1 MHRWIMTGRG
11 LASNK
16 DRCRRHR
23 SEFGWRILRLPILL
37 VFGCQAGTRPADVI
51 VYASGS
57 DLESANPLVTIHP
70 LSRQVQRYVL
80 FVTLARYDSAL
91 APEPYFARGW
101 SWSGDRRTLSVPL
114 HAGLTWHDGK
124 PTTARDVVFTL
135 LAARDPATGF
145 ARAAD
150 LAALDTAIA
159 VGDSLVLA
167 RFRAPQRD
175 VPALFAELP
184 IVPAHL
190 LAGVPRRDMRRASFN
205 LAPTGNG
212 PFRFV
217 SRTPGQRWI
226 FERNDAF
233 PPAMGGPPA
242 IRQIVVAVVDEP
254 TTKFAGLAAGDL
266 DFAGIAPTMA
276 QLADRDPMIEVMDY
290 PVLFSNALVFNVKR
304 GPLADVR
311 VRRAIDASIDRPRIV
326 DAALAGF
333 ATPATSIAPIENPL
347 ALRLETARSPDRAD
361 SLLDAA
367 GFRRDASG
375 KRTITLELLT
385 VGSGDNAVEQLI
397 QADLAE
403 RGITVSI
410 RQLELAAFLERA
422 RAREKQFDMLVTG
435 IPGDLSLSY
444 LSAMF
449 ESQQQGGSLDY
460 AGFRHP
466 ALDAAF
472 ARARQ
477 ARDQQSLT
485 LAWHDA
491 QRILASDVPVSWLY
505 HSRGVQGVS
514 ARMRGVTMDLRGELV
529 TVARWS
535 VGAGASRSVA
545 TR

>member
-1 MHRWIMTGRG
+1 MTARRVASILV
-11 LASNK
+11 LAS
-16 DRCRRHR
+16 CH
-23 SEFGWRILRLPILL
+23 
-37 VFGCQAGTRPADVI
+37 AGTRPADVV

-80 FVTLARYDSAL
+80 FVTLARHDSAL
-91 APEPYFARGW
+91 SPQPYFARRWDW
-101 SWSGDRRTLSVPL
+101 SADRRTLSMPL
-114 HAGLTWHDGK
+114 HTGLSWHDGT

-135 LAARDPATGF
+135 RAAADPATGF

-150 LAALDTAIA
+150 LASLDTVVARN
-159 VGDSLVLA
+159 DSLVVA
-167 RFRAPQRD
+167 RFRVPQRD
-175 VPALFAELP
+175 IPALFAELP

-190 LAGVPRRDMRRASFN
+190 LANVPRGEMRRAAFN

-217 SRTPGQRWI
+217 GRTAGQRWL

-233 PPAMGGPPA
+233 PPALGGPPA

-276 QLADRDPMIEVMDY
+276 ELADRDPMIEVMDY

-311 VRRAIDASIDRPRIV
+311 VRRAIDAAIDRERIV
-326 DAALAGF
+326 KAALAGF
-333 ATPATSIAPIENPL
+333 ATPASSIVPTENPL
-347 ALRLETARSPDRAD
+347 ALRVAISRDPQRSD

-367 GFRRDASG
+367 GLRRDATG
-375 KRTITLELLT
+375 KRDLSLELLT

-403 RGITVSI
+403 RGITLSI

-422 RAREKQFDMLVTG
+422 RARDKQFDMLVTG

-444 LSAMF
+444 LTAMF
-449 ESQQQGGSLDY
+449 ETQQQGGSLDY
-460 AGFRHP
+460 AGFHH
-466 ALDAAF
+466 AELDAAF
-472 ARARQ
+472 SRARAAADRP
-477 ARDQQSLT
+477 ALLR
-485 LAWHDA
+485 AWHDA
-491 QRILASDVPVSWLY
+491 QSIMASEVPVSWLY

-514 ARMRGVTMDLRGELV
+514 ARMRGVVMDLRGELV
-529 TVARWS
+529 SVARWS
-535 VGAGASRSVA
+535 VGPVMANREVTAR
-545 TR
+545 